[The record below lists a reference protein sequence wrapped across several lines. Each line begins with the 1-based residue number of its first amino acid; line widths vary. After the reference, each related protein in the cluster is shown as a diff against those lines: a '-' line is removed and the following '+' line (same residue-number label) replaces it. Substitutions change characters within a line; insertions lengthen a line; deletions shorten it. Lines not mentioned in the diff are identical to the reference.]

1 MDFNKKDT
9 NIKVHHYKRT
19 KQIQLNHNNPK
30 CTMKPNL
37 SKKSQLA
44 IFMILGIVSVILIG
58 LALFGIS
65 SSTEKGFAT
74 KQSQLGELFIG
85 KGKYTTYIKSCLDQA
100 TKQGLILA
108 GKQGGAIYDNQT
120 IGGKLSQTSKYYEV
134 EDIRIHYS
142 LLSPTTI
149 KLPEYPYPTIENIN
163 MPFLSSDSSVY
174 GISSP
179 FISAINNPF
188 IPLCDRFGP
197 NNDPK
202 SNIPY
207 CGNFPNIFDTVNI
220 NDHNSVQEYL
230 QKYIT
235 QKTND
240 CIKLETLPE
249 LQGYNIIKQNFNV
262 DIVLTESSVVANLNM
277 TLALSTPQSTLKE
290 TLPVIDISGISVEKH
305 IRIKQ
310 IFELLARLRQE
321 DSKNIFFEVTNA
333 QTLTHCGPN
342 ENLPCLKPGMIV
354 STQKLFNND
363 YVVKITDTESLIDG
377 KNYVYQ
383 TIFQNRNPTLDYLTD
398 NNLNTQNPESS
409 GYNAVLVEGMT
420 LIIDPYG
427 YDPDEDNHE
436 NGFMKD
442 YYFYEAVNGYTKFDN
457 DINNDGDIDCTPSE
471 AALGL
476 AIIQSSLK
484 SCLVPN
490 KLPSAFKDRK
500 VTYKL
505 TQHDAGEHIIR
516 VKVCDNTN
524 SPKCDWQ
531 DVKIFV
537 IPLIAF
543 DTDENDNPYPFNP
556 STDYQVKGQFIYTI
570 NPNGIVTLG
579 VKQTIPSESPLTSDT
594 ESQQENDAQ
603 PSQSSTPASSSPSSA
618 DQSSSQPS
626 TPSSSQQ
633 TTPVI
638 TPTIP
643 YDNTDVDILIS
654 RALSGT
660 KLPYEMYY
668 FENKYLIVKTTV
680 NNQGPEIVPETD
692 AFRQFA
698 EKGDNGKP
706 NLYIQK
712 KIYGTNQQ
720 SALNQKLV
728 PGKNLFFIY
737 IPEPCTQGAFFQG
750 YCHYGNKCYYNMN
763 IVNHN
768 FQTAWD
774 NCPSANLCAETG
786 CV

>member
-1 MDFNKKDT
+1 MNKT
-9 NIKVHHYKRT
+9 
-19 KQIQLNHNNPK
+19 
-30 CTMKPNL
+30 
-37 SKKSQLA
+37 SQLA

-65 SSTEKGFAT
+65 SSTEKGFVT

-100 TKQGLILA
+100 TKQGLVLA

-120 IGGKLSQTSKYYEV
+120 IGGKQSQTSKYYEL
-134 EDIRIHYS
+134 DGIRIHYS
-142 LLSPTTI
+142 LLSPTII
-149 KLPEYPYPTIENIN
+149 KLPEYPYIPSTIT
-163 MPFLSSDSSVY
+163 LT
-174 GISSP
+174 SSP
-179 FISAINNPF
+179 FLAQEPSIYGVPTPFISVINNPF

-202 SNIPY
+202 SNVPY
-207 CGNFPNIFDTVNI
+207 CGNAPYIFDTENI

-230 QKYIT
+230 GKYIT
-235 QKTND
+235 QKTNE

-262 DIVLTESSVVANLNM
+262 DIILTESSVVANLNM

-305 IRIKQ
+305 IRLKH
-310 IFELLARLRQE
+310 IFELLARMRQE
-321 DSKNIFFEVTNA
+321 DSKNIFFEITNA
-333 QTLTHCGPN
+333 QTLKTCGPN
-342 ENLPCLKPGMIV
+342 ENLQCLKPGMIV
-354 STQKLFNND
+354 STQKLPNND

-377 KNYVYQ
+377 KEFSYQ
-383 TIFQNRNPTLDYLTD
+383 VIFQNRNPTLDYLTAP
-398 NNLNTQNPESS
+398 NLNPEFSD
-409 GYNAVLVEGMT
+409 YNAVLVEGMT
-420 LIIDPYG
+420 LVIDPYG

-436 NGFMKD
+436 QGFMKD
-442 YYFYEAVNGYTKFDN
+442 YYYYEAVDGYTKFDA
-457 DINNDGDIDCTPSE
+457 DKDNDGVIDCIPTTNS
-471 AALGL
+471 GL
-476 AIIQSSLK
+476 DGIKDSLK
-484 SCLVPN
+484 SCLVQD
-490 KLPSAFKDRK
+490 KLPSAFKGRK

-524 SPKCDWQ
+524 NPKCDWQ

-537 IPLIAF
+537 IPLLAF
-543 DTDENDNPYPFNP
+543 GTDQNGNPFPFDSTKDYQISGYPIYSTNP
-556 STDYQVKGQFIYTI
+556 SDT
-570 NPNGIVTLG
+570 VTLG
-579 VKQTIPSESPLTSDT
+579 VKQTITSESLLTPQPQEPTLPDTENT
-594 ESQQENDAQ
+594 ESQQGSETQSGDDTQ
-603 PSQSSTPASSSPSSA
+603 DSSQ
-618 DQSSSQPS
+618 SSQPS
-626 TPSSSQQ
+626 SQQGYSSPTQPSTHSSSQQ
-633 TTPVI
+633 TTPIV

-668 FENKYLIVKTTV
+668 FENKYLIVKNTI
-680 NNQGPEIVPETD
+680 NNQGPEVVPETD

-720 SALNQKLV
+720 SALNQKLAT
-728 PGKNLFFIY
+728 GKNLFFIY

-750 YCHYGNKCYYNMN
+750 YCHFGDKCYYNMN

-774 NCPSANLCAETG
+774 NCPSAKLCTETG
-786 CV
+786 CK